1 MGLKALAAAA
11 QKEREE
17 QSGRGAKA
25 GGGLAALHRA
35 AESERDVT
43 ALPVFQ
49 SNVTPLPSF
58 QTALVQA
65 AGGRSGLKTG
75 VNRGALTQEAHRSA
89 TAGKGDVRARAL
101 ERASSTPVWDVEPTP
116 AAQDGGAWDVTPDF
130 TAGRSGAGTP
140 EHGSFAWGLDYGTE
154 RAAAAL
160 LGAGENITDLIGAG
174 FYKGL
179 QGITSLGGLAKNPVS
194 EWAGRG
200 ADAFLDNSVTRDYE
214 ESIRERYQPSQTD
227 ETITGLG
234 QTVVQMLPA
243 IATGS
248 VAARVLGTGLKAGQ
262 AANAGANVSRAVF
275 GLQAAGGG
283 ANEARQ
289 EGADVGRA
297 LAYGA
302 ASGLLETTIESIAG
316 GIPGMGE
323 GKLRG
328 IAEAVKASPIVSRVL
343 DIAGEGG
350 EEALSAIL
358 SPYLKRAMYD
368 PDAENATAEEIA
380 QSAILGAAAAGVL
393 QVGLELPG
401 AVSDVRSARA
411 EVGSGADIL
420 SRVNQRLAQ
429 PGQVAADF
437 QGLPEFA
444 SRFETLPSFHA
455 QSGVDRAGLGP
466 YDGENETGGLHYG
479 RGEEGLELRGVYG
492 ENVWGDGAPEE
503 THTRGMGD
511 ILEAV
516 ERTAQPKAAEWARG
530 HLIERPSAPAAR
542 AAENARQ
549 YGTEVSVVEDS
560 AIKAQR
566 PGAWALTEGGRVY
579 ISDEVPAELADVVG
593 YHEVVHAV
601 KQRGAPLYD
610 RILSQSVQQIDLNS
624 EQAKFVLDTIL
635 GRRYPGKELFDLTPQ
650 EADTLYDELNAVVW
664 GFYKADAENARA
676 QFAGVF
682 RDYEG
687 YIASLEE
694 ALEGTKVRSEPT
706 DLSSGQGAGPKQLP
720 TAGPENAVGA
730 ARYGF
735 DPYSHLLGRYGAI
748 EPGETPAR
756 VVDVPRQT
764 TERDRVSLTARTVME
779 AAATPEEF
787 VPEIAEQLVN
797 GSFSYLPIS
806 NQKRADRA
814 AARIQ
819 RTGYA
824 DALANWSGQVRSGKT
839 SADLVATGAQLYN
852 AAVNAGDTARAM
864 EILHDYIQAIRSG
877 AQATQ
882 AARILKTLTPSGQLY
897 MLQKEVNS
905 LNDSL
910 GERTLKKLRRGG
922 EEKGIV
928 LDEALADA
936 FLNAPD
942 ESAQEAAYDRLIQS
956 VADQIPPTFADKW
969 NAWRYMAMLA
979 NPRTHIRN
987 IVGNVGFQ
995 PVRWTKDRLA
1005 AAIEAGVS
1013 AASGGQLQRT
1023 KSFVAA
1029 PELYRAA
1036 WNDWA
1041 NVKDTLSGS
1050 KYDDLKSEINSRRRV
1065 FQAAPLEAVRKG
1077 NSNLLELEDAIFK
1090 RVTYTDALAGFL
1102 QANGV
1107 SAEQLRSGQADSAVL
1122 ERARA
1127 YAGREALRATYQDRN
1142 AVSDAVVR
1150 GVRALGPFGEAVLP
1164 FKRTPANIL
1173 VRGAEY
1179 SPLGLAK
1186 ALTYDLRQVQQ
1197 GKMTGADAIDNIAA
1211 GLTGTGLMALGAALF
1226 SLGLVTG
1233 GGGGDEKQAALDQL
1247 TGGQNYALNLPDG
1260 TSVTLDWLAPEALPF
1275 FMGVELMDALG
1286 ENGASSDDIFNA
1298 ISSVSEPMLQ
1308 MSMLQSLNDLIDSVS
1323 YVDSAGKLQAL
1334 AASAVVSYFSQAIPT
1349 IGGQIERTAEGR
1361 RMSTYTDK
1369 SLPLPTDVQ
1378 YALGRA
1384 SARIPGW
1391 DYQQVPFID
1400 AWGREEV
1407 SDPQPLRTF
1416 NNFLNPAYTSTRNVT
1431 AADEE
1436 VQRLYDATG
1445 DGGVIPERPR
1455 RYIIVDGVRKDLTGE
1470 EYVEYATLRG
1480 QTAYGLMEDLLDS
1493 RSYHS
1498 MSDEEKA
1505 GAVELVYSYADA
1517 LSKAAVSDYR
1527 PEDWVTEAGA
1537 AQRTLG
1543 LSTADYLVLRKRYGA
1558 ALSGD
1563 KVREAYRQG
1572 MEAEE
1577 YLEYA
1582 AGAKGY
1588 NEEARRPRACRSVTT
1603 RTKRAT

>member
-1 MGLKALAAAA
+1 
-11 QKEREE
+11 
-17 QSGRGAKA
+17 
-25 GGGLAALHRA
+25 
-35 AESERDVT
+35 
-43 ALPVFQ
+43 
-49 SNVTPLPSF
+49 
-58 QTALVQA
+58 
-65 AGGRSGLKTG
+65 
-75 VNRGALTQEAHRSA
+75 
-89 TAGKGDVRARAL
+89 
-101 ERASSTPVWDVEPTP
+101 
-116 AAQDGGAWDVTPDF
+116 
-130 TAGRSGAGTP
+130 
-140 EHGSFAWGLDYGTE
+140 
-154 RAAAAL
+154 
-160 LGAGENITDLIGAG
+160 
-174 FYKGL
+174 
-179 QGITSLGGLAKNPVS
+179 
-194 EWAGRG
+194 
-200 ADAFLDNSVTRDYE
+200 
-214 ESIRERYQPSQTD
+214 
-227 ETITGLG
+227 
-234 QTVVQMLPA
+234 
-243 IATGS
+243 
-248 VAARVLGTGLKAGQ
+248 
-262 AANAGANVSRAVF
+262 
-275 GLQAAGGG
+275 
-283 ANEARQ
+283 
-289 EGADVGRA
+289 
-297 LAYGA
+297 
-302 ASGLLETTIESIAG
+302 
-316 GIPGMGE
+316 
-323 GKLRG
+323 
-328 IAEAVKASPIVSRVL
+328 
-343 DIAGEGG
+343 
-350 EEALSAIL
+350 
-358 SPYLKRAMYD
+358 
-368 PDAENATAEEIA
+368 
-380 QSAILGAAAAGVL
+380 
-393 QVGLELPG
+393 
-401 AVSDVRSARA
+401 
-411 EVGSGADIL
+411 
-420 SRVNQRLAQ
+420 
-429 PGQVAADF
+429 
-437 QGLPEFA
+437 
-444 SRFETLPSFHA
+444 
-455 QSGVDRAGLGP
+455 
-466 YDGENETGGLHYG
+466 
-479 RGEEGLELRGVYG
+479 
-492 ENVWGDGAPEE
+492 
-503 THTRGMGD
+503 
-511 ILEAV
+511 
-516 ERTAQPKAAEWARG
+516 
-530 HLIERPSAPAAR
+530 
-542 AAENARQ
+542 
-549 YGTEVSVVEDS
+549 
-560 AIKAQR
+560 
-566 PGAWALTEGGRVY
+566 
-579 ISDEVPAELADVVG
+579 
-593 YHEVVHAV
+593 
-601 KQRGAPLYD
+601 
-610 RILSQSVQQIDLNS
+610 
-624 EQAKFVLDTIL
+624 
-635 GRRYPGKELFDLTPQ
+635 
-650 EADTLYDELNAVVW
+650 
-664 GFYKADAENARA
+664 
-676 QFAGVF
+676 
-682 RDYEG
+682 
-687 YIASLEE
+687 
-694 ALEGTKVRSEPT
+694 
-706 DLSSGQGAGPKQLP
+706 
-720 TAGPENAVGA
+720 
-730 ARYGF
+730 
-735 DPYSHLLGRYGAI
+735 
-748 EPGETPAR
+748 

-1023 KSFVAA
+1023 KSFAAA

-1334 AASAVVSYFSQAIPT
+1334 ATSAVVSYFSQAIPT
-1349 IGGQIERTAEGR
+1349 IGGQIERTAEER

-1505 GAVELVYSYADA
+1505 GA
-1517 LSKAAVSDYR
+1517 
-1527 PEDWVTEAGA
+1527 
-1537 AQRTLG
+1537 
-1543 LSTADYLVLRKRYGA
+1543 
-1558 ALSGD
+1558 
-1563 KVREAYRQG
+1563 
-1572 MEAEE
+1572 
-1577 YLEYA
+1577 
-1582 AGAKGY
+1582 
-1588 NEEARRPRACRSVTT
+1588 
-1603 RTKRAT
+1603 

>member
-1 MGLKALAAAA
+1 MTAFERRLK
-11 QKEREE
+11 Q
-17 QSGRGAKA
+17 
-25 GGGLAALHRA
+25 
-35 AESERDVT
+35 
-43 ALPVFQ
+43 
-49 SNVTPLPSF
+49 
-58 QTALVQA
+58 
-65 AGGRSGLKTG
+65 
-75 VNRGALTQEAHRSA
+75 
-89 TAGKGDVRARAL
+89 
-101 ERASSTPVWDVEPTP
+101 
-116 AAQDGGAWDVTPDF
+116 
-130 TAGRSGAGTP
+130 
-140 EHGSFAWGLDYGTE
+140 
-154 RAAAAL
+154 
-160 LGAGENITDLIGAG
+160 
-174 FYKGL
+174 
-179 QGITSLGGLAKNPVS
+179 
-194 EWAGRG
+194 
-200 ADAFLDNSVTRDYE
+200 
-214 ESIRERYQPSQTD
+214 
-227 ETITGLG
+227 
-234 QTVVQMLPA
+234 
-243 IATGS
+243 
-248 VAARVLGTGLKAGQ
+248 
-262 AANAGANVSRAVF
+262 
-275 GLQAAGGG
+275 
-283 ANEARQ
+283 
-289 EGADVGRA
+289 
-297 LAYGA
+297 
-302 ASGLLETTIESIAG
+302 
-316 GIPGMGE
+316 
-323 GKLRG
+323 
-328 IAEAVKASPIVSRVL
+328 
-343 DIAGEGG
+343 
-350 EEALSAIL
+350 
-358 SPYLKRAMYD
+358 
-368 PDAENATAEEIA
+368 AEEIA

-429 PGQVAADF
+429 PGQVAYDAW
-437 QGLPEFA
+437 Q
-444 SRFETLPSFHA
+444 
-455 QSGVDRAGLGP
+455 AGLLLPTGGSVETSGEQVSAP
-466 YDGENETGGLHYG
+466 RALPTVEQNKTASTGETDVENETLMEKDSSVSQLQNEGTPSGRQEHGPSASGGGRNITVPFNGTPYRNDKSYRCVYAGESPISSEVGYG
-479 RGEEGLELRGVYG
+479 MFADDAPSTDMYGDDLYVVDHASLPSINDVKPAIAEAWDKAVEDWALPPSLDALSEYWSGAEIAEDFDPKNIIDGAGAWDNPDLVTWAFDNGVFDDIPGVKTSDGAIVWDAETVKRGDKNAE
-492 ENVWGDGAPEE
+492 VWGQEDEPGQNIGGVFPKDS
-503 THTRGMGD
+503 TGD
-511 ILEAV
+511 AG
-516 ERTAQPKAAEWARG
+516 TG
-530 HLIERPSAPAAR
+530 LIPMTE
-542 AAENARQ
+542 ENA
-549 YGTEVSVVEDS
+549 
-560 AIKAQR
+560 
-566 PGAWALTEGGRVY
+566 
-579 ISDEVPAELADVVG
+579 
-593 YHEVVHAV
+593 
-601 KQRGAPLYD
+601 
-610 RILSQSVQQIDLNS
+610 
-624 EQAKFVLDTIL
+624 
-635 GRRYPGKELFDLTPQ
+635 
-650 EADTLYDELNAVVW
+650 
-664 GFYKADAENARA
+664 
-676 QFAGVF
+676 AG
-682 RDYEG
+682 
-687 YIASLEE
+687 
-694 ALEGTKVRSEPT
+694 
-706 DLSSGQGAGPKQLP
+706 LSSGRNNVIARKASDIISFVRNALRKKGGPERLYMGTIPDSAAAMIQEVTGMNVKGYSAILPGDSVQHIFNHHGNRRTEESRGQKAVTESDIVLIPQVLSSPDSVSLSGNRDALGRPVLLLSKQIGDTYVTAQAVTDGRHALTTNSLWIKKGKSPAPIPDAGVTTNPEGNARSALMSSSSIDPIIRQAADGVNSDSAQNGDEVTGGRQLEAP
-720 TAGPENAVGA
+720 GGVDMTGPENAVGA

-910 GERTLKKLRRGG
+910 GDRTLKKLRRGG

-1349 IGGQIERTAEGR
+1349 IGGQIERTAEER

-1407 SDPQPLRTF
+1407 SGPQPLRTF

-1505 GAVELVYSYADA
+1505 GA
-1517 LSKAAVSDYR
+1517 
-1527 PEDWVTEAGA
+1527 
-1537 AQRTLG
+1537 
-1543 LSTADYLVLRKRYGA
+1543 
-1558 ALSGD
+1558 
-1563 KVREAYRQG
+1563 
-1572 MEAEE
+1572 
-1577 YLEYA
+1577 
-1582 AGAKGY
+1582 
-1588 NEEARRPRACRSVTT
+1588 
-1603 RTKRAT
+1603 